1 MALPATGVLHVAMVT
16 SIPAASSSAH
26 QPCIRRPSVWL
37 ELGPE
42 LSLLSLSIMRT
53 SGHVKS
59 PEARRFL
66 PTNHGYSRAG
76 RLPADPSLD
85 KKERDGEREREERG

>member
-1 MALPATGVLHVAMVT
+1 M
-16 SIPAASSSAH
+16 
-26 QPCIRRPSVWL
+26 RRPSVVL
-37 ELGPE
+37 ELRPR
-42 LSLLSLSIMRT
+42 LSLLSLAIMRT

-76 RLPADPSLD
+76 RLPADPST
-85 KKERDGEREREERG
+85 DGNEMNGEKDGKREDDPY